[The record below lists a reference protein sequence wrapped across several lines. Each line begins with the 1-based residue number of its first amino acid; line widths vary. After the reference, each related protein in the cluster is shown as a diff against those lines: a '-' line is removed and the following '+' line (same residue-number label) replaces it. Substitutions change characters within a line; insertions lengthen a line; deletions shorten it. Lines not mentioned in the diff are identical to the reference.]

1 MATPVETVG
10 ASERMDG
17 LFQVGPDQ
25 PDLHPCLLVSEHIG
39 KRQKNRRARCAVV
52 RSDKSRFKE
61 SVIVSSE
68 NKNILVRIGAD
79 VELADDVAHRN
90 RATGRG
96 SDEVVGFDLRSVP
109 LQSLMDQVLC
119 LLMTGRSGPA
129 FSEPGNFS
137 SVGVGLSRI
146 ECVVQGAR
154 RGGRNRRYHQ
164 GSNHAELKE
173 HTNILRP
180 MLDSRTVASNGGR
193 SATAEALVNRMKLK
207 K

>member
-1 MATPVETVG
+1 MAAPVETVG

-17 LFQVGPDQ
+17 LLQVGPDQ
-25 PDLHPCLLVSEHIG
+25 PDLHPCLLLSERIG

-68 NKNILVRIGAD
+68 NKNILVQVGAD
-79 VELADDVAHRN
+79 VELADDVVHRN
-90 RATGRG
+90 RATRRG

-119 LLMTGRSGPA
+119 LLMAGRSGPA

-137 SVGVGLSRI
+137 SVGVGLSRV
-146 ECVVQGAR
+146 ERVVQGNG
-154 RGGRNRRYHQ
+154 RGGRIRRYHQ

-180 MLDSRTVASNGGR
+180 ISSWPQSGQARRSN
-193 SATAEALVNRMKLK
+193 
-207 K
+207 